1 MSPSGLR
8 TGSPPLLSIV
18 IPTMN
23 SAAVLP
29 AALRSLAQQTWQEFE
44 IIISDGMSTDASL
57 AIASEFQSEL
67 PCLRIDSR
75 PDSGVYDAIN
85 RGVALSLG
93 EWFLVL
99 GSDDRLHA
107 SDTLASVVPHLLAGD
122 SAQLV
127 YGDVRMMA
135 VNKCVAPGAR
145 YAGPLSLRRMFRTN
159 ICQQS
164 IFYRRGLF
172 DTLGGFDL
180 RYKLFADW
188 DFNLRAFFRVP
199 VRWIDVVVADY
210 AATGMSADGTDPAF
224 MDALPGIIRDEL
236 TNRVGER
243 ELWSLHHHLLRDAN
257 WMRRRGQPKK
267 AWSLLGSYL
276 RLMVGRMAVL
286 VRRT

>member
-1 MSPSGLR
+1 MSTSGVR
-8 TGSPPLLSIV
+8 AGSPLLSIV

-29 AALRSLAQQTWQEFE
+29 AALRSLAQQTCQDFE
-44 IIISDGMSTDASL
+44 VVISDGASTDGTQAVARDL
-57 AIASEFQSEL
+57 QSEL
-67 PCLRIDSR
+67 PSLRIDSR
-75 PDSGVYDAIN
+75 RDSGVYDAIN
-85 RGVALSLG
+85 RGVALSRG

-107 SDTLASVVPHLLAGD
+107 SDTLASVAPQLRAGD
-122 SAQLV
+122 AAQLV

-145 YAGPLSLRRMFRTN
+145 YAGPLSLKRMFRTN
-159 ICQQS
+159 ICQQA
-164 IFYRRGLF
+164 IFYRRTLF

-180 RYKLFADW
+180 RYKLYADW

-210 AATGMSADGTDPAF
+210 AATGMSANGTDPAF
-224 MDALPGIIRDEL
+224 MDALPGMISDEL
-236 TNRVGER
+236 MNRIGQR
-243 ELWSLHHHLLRDAN
+243 DLWPLHHHLLRDAN

-267 AWSLLGSYL
+267 AWGLLRSYL
-276 RLMVGRMAVL
+276 RLMAGRVVILAK
-286 VRRT
+286 RA